1 MAVTLSPPEADGT
14 DGRVSGVLG
23 RTHALSGAVA
33 GTAAGVAMTHLAPG
47 GTLAG
52 AAAGL
57 GVAPLTPAGV
67 AVAAVLTAGAAVLP
81 DIDHPDATI
90 ARSFGL
96 VTRAFAWLVEHLS
109 GGHRHGTHSLAG
121 VAVFTAAAYAAV
133 LYRHTLP
140 GKIAL
145 GLLLTLVIA
154 AALRAL
160 KIGGHAADLLAVAGA
175 AGVLWSGFGINS
187 LTWAVAV
194 GAATHLLGDMLTD
207 EGVPLAWPLSRR
219 HVRLLPEPLAFTTG
233 TRPERWLVAP
243 LLLVTLAWLA
253 FLAAGGPH
261 LLSRGRLPSAHA

>member
-1 MAVTLSPPEADGT
+1 
-14 DGRVSGVLG
+14 VSGVLG
-23 RTHALSGAVA
+23 RTHALSGAA
-33 GTAAGVAMTHLAPG
+33 
-47 GTLAG
+47 AG
-52 AAAGL
+52 AAAGVAVSHLAPGSMAAGAATGL
-57 GVAPLTPAGV
+57 GVAHLSPAGV

-96 VTRAFAWLVEHLS
+96 LTRAFAWLVEHLS

-121 VAVFTAAAYAAV
+121 VAAFTAGAYAAV

-140 GKIAL
+140 GEIAL
-145 GLLLTLVIA
+145 GLLMSLVIA

-160 KIGGHAADLLAVAGA
+160 RIGGHAADLLAVAAA
-175 AGVLWSGFGINS
+175 AGVIWTGYGIAS
-187 LTWAVAV
+187 LSWTVAL
-194 GAATHLLGDMLTD
+194 GTGTHLIGDMLTD

-219 HVRLLPEPLAFTTG
+219 HFRLLPEPLAFTTG

-243 LLLVTLAWLA
+243 LLLIALAWLA

-261 LLSRGRLPSAHA
+261 LLSRGRLPSVHA